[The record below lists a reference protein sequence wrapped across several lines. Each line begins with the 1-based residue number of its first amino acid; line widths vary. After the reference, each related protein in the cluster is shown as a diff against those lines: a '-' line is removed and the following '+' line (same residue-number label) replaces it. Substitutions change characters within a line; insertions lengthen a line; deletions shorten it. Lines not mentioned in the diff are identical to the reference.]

1 MFFNAQSQKKTNRV
15 RRQETKPIRYHFAIV
30 PVGPILNIACIFGLT
45 QQKVMI
51 EQDKKQ
57 RRAWG
62 ELADKDQLK
71 LTGTPQAS
79 KRMTLISTKRY
90 QVSLATAFSKQKVV
104 GFDTVKLW
112 NVLSWCII
120 NYTVSWLQCL
130 SLAWEQNCTAL
141 LLCGSLLW
149 YPLLLS
155 QGNSQADPVLDLA
168 VSFTEILL
176 ISSSCEQTAFLPE
189 SGLITLIIVAPE
201 AVEGRHSRWIWIVTK
216 PLTE

>member
-1 MFFNAQSQKKTNRV
+1 MFFNAQSQKKTNQV
-15 RRQETKPIRYHFAIV
+15 RRQETKPIRYQFAIV

-51 EQDKKQ
+51 EQDKIQ

-104 GFDTVKLW
+104 GFNTVKL
-112 NVLSWCII
+112 
-120 NYTVSWLQCL
+120 
-130 SLAWEQNCTAL
+130 
-141 LLCGSLLW
+141 
-149 YPLLLS
+149 
-155 QGNSQADPVLDLA
+155 
-168 VSFTEILL
+168 
-176 ISSSCEQTAFLPE
+176 
-189 SGLITLIIVAPE
+189 
-201 AVEGRHSRWIWIVTK
+201 
-216 PLTE
+216 